1 MKIVQIAG
9 FLGSGKTTLARLE
22 AKGYKASAD
31 LTMREI
37 AVNNGFSRPFELIE
51 ILRPP
56 PQTSTNATSNL
67 KNP

>member
-1 MKIVQIAG
+1 MITAA
-9 FLGSGKTTLARLE
+9 ARLE
-22 AKGYKASAD
+22 TKGIKASAD

-56 PQTSTNATSNL
+56 PQTSTNATSDL
-67 KNP
+67 QNP